1 MNTHWK
7 ILKNNLCT
15 RLHLLNKNTVKTNSI
30 NNNMMLKIF
39 VLFTDFYIYW
49 CNVSVEVNF
58 ILKKTPK
65 KTNKTA
71 GLKKVLK

>member
-1 MNTHWK
+1 
-7 ILKNNLCT
+7 
-15 RLHLLNKNTVKTNSI
+15 
-30 NNNMMLKIF
+30 MMLKIF